1 MIYVYVI
8 TINSEVIEVTTDE
21 DAVQA
26 YRDDHVNSE
35 FLDIITIHIN
45 PDERRVWHWDMES
58 IWEGME

>member
-35 FLDIITIHIN
+35 FLDILEIHIN